1 MYMQEL
7 YTENCKTL
15 LRENKDLNKWKHM
28 LCIWVR
34 RFNIE
39 MLTLPRLIY
48 RTHVIIIKTPV

>member
-1 MYMQEL
+1 MQEL

-39 MLTLPRLIY
+39 ILTLPRLIY